1 MNLNDLRANAYV
13 NMSKEEN
20 KDKKKNENPVVK
32 AFMPPV
38 VHREQIQKAETSQE
52 DLQKAFKPMN
62 LQNGFPFA
70 VQTNS
75 SQSADAKK
83 TEPVQKASI
92 LQKNVQSPADNKNP
106 QKMPK
111 AQPENQISASAVPD
125 YIKAGGL

>member
-52 DLQKAFKPMN
+52 D
-62 LQNGFPFA
+62 
-70 VQTNS
+70 
-75 SQSADAKK
+75 
-83 TEPVQKASI
+83 
-92 LQKNVQSPADNKNP
+92 
-106 QKMPK
+106 
-111 AQPENQISASAVPD
+111 
-125 YIKAGGL
+125 